1 MAPRLIFEQ
10 ELEQLKEKIKE
21 MGEYA
26 EIGLNKLYLALKA
39 DDREGLKQ
47 LLDSDRQIVDM
58 QRRIEAGCLALMT
71 KQQPVA
77 RDLRLVSAALKAVS
91 DLERIGDHV
100 SDMSE
105 LFLRGN
111 TGVGE
116 KEGDEILLNM
126 LEEARTMF
134 REAVESFV
142 EGDAE
147 TARMVIDSDDGV
159 DSLFN
164 QMKDKM
170 MEAIKTQSLDAD
182 SVVDNLM
189 IAKYL
194 EKVGDHAVNVAE
206 WTLFRLT
213 GEIDGREIY

>member
-1 MAPRLIFEQ
+1 MAPRMVFEQ
-10 ELEQLKEKIKE
+10 ELEQMKEKIKG

-26 EIGLNKLYLALKA
+26 GIGLNKLLLALKA
-39 DDREGLKQ
+39 DDREALKQ

-100 SDMSE
+100 SDMAE
-105 LFLRGN
+105 LFLRRN

-159 DSLFN
+159 DALFN

-170 MEAIKTQSLDAD
+170 MEAIRAQSLDAD

-206 WTLFRLT
+206 WTLFQLT
-213 GEIDGREIY
+213 GEIGGMEIY

>member
-26 EIGLNKLYLALKA
+26 EIGLNKLLLAIKA
-39 DDREGLKQ
+39 DDRDALN
-47 LLDSDRQIVDM
+47 LLADSDRNIVDM
-58 QRRIEAGCLALMT
+58 QRSIEAGCLALMT

-100 SDMSE
+100 SDMAE
-105 LFLRGN
+105 LFLRRN
-111 TGVGE
+111 AAVGE
-116 KEGDEILLNM
+116 KDGDVILLRM
-126 LEEARTMF
+126 LEEACTMF

-164 QMKDKM
+164 EMKDKM
-170 MEAIKTQSLDAD
+170 METIRNQSLDAD

-194 EKVGDHAVNVAE
+194 EKIGDHAVNVAE

-213 GEIDGREIY
+213 GQREGKEIY

>member
-1 MAPRLIFEQ
+1 
-10 ELEQLKEKIKE
+10 
-21 MGEYA
+21 
-26 EIGLNKLYLALKA
+26 
-39 DDREGLKQ
+39 
-47 LLDSDRQIVDM
+47 
-58 QRRIEAGCLALMT
+58 
-71 KQQPVA
+71 
-77 RDLRLVSAALKAVS
+77 
-91 DLERIGDHV
+91 
-100 SDMSE
+100 
-105 LFLRGN
+105 
-111 TGVGE
+111 
-116 KEGDEILLNM
+116 
-126 LEEARTMF
+126 MF

-159 DSLFN
+159 DALFN

-170 MEAIKTQSLDAD
+170 MEAIRTQSLDAD

>member
-1 MAPRLIFEQ
+1 MAPRMVFEQ
-10 ELEQLKEKIKE
+10 ELEQLKEKIKG

-26 EIGLNKLYLALKA
+26 GIGLNKLLLALKA
-39 DDREGLKQ
+39 DDREALKQ
-47 LLDSDRQIVDM
+47 LLDSDRQIVYM

-100 SDMSE
+100 SDMAE
-105 LFLRGN
+105 LFLRRN

-159 DSLFN
+159 DALFN

-170 MEAIKTQSLDAD
+170 MEAIRTQSLDAD

-206 WTLFRLT
+206 WTLFQLT
-213 GEIDGREIY
+213 GEIGGMEIY

>member
-1 MAPRLIFEQ
+1 
-10 ELEQLKEKIKE
+10 
-21 MGEYA
+21 
-26 EIGLNKLYLALKA
+26 
-39 DDREGLKQ
+39 
-47 LLDSDRQIVDM
+47 
-58 QRRIEAGCLALMT
+58 
-71 KQQPVA
+71 
-77 RDLRLVSAALKAVS
+77 
-91 DLERIGDHV
+91 
-100 SDMSE
+100 
-105 LFLRGN
+105 
-111 TGVGE
+111 
-116 KEGDEILLNM
+116 
-126 LEEARTMF
+126 MF

>member
-1 MAPRLIFEQ
+1 MAPRMVFEQ
-10 ELEQLKEKIKE
+10 ELEQLKEKIKG

-26 EIGLNKLYLALKA
+26 GIGLNKLLLALKA
-39 DDREGLKQ
+39 DDREALKQ

-58 QRRIEAGCLALMT
+58 QRRIEAECLALMT

-100 SDMSE
+100 SDMAE
-105 LFLRGN
+105 LFLRRN

-159 DSLFN
+159 DALFN

-170 MEAIKTQSLDAD
+170 MEAIRTQSLDAD

-206 WTLFRLT
+206 WTLFQLT
-213 GEIDGREIY
+213 GEIGGMEIY

>member
-10 ELEQLKEKIKE
+10 ELGQLKEKIKE
-21 MGEYA
+21 MGDYA
-26 EIGLNKLYLALKA
+26 EIGLSKLLQAVKA
-39 DDREGLKQ
+39 DDRETLKQ
-47 LLDSDRQIVDM
+47 LSDCDRKIVDM
-58 QRRIEAGCLALMT
+58 QRNIEAGCLALMT

-100 SDMSE
+100 SDMAE
-105 LFLRGN
+105 LFLRKSAA
-111 TGVGE
+111 VGE
-116 KEGDEILLNM
+116 KDGDVILLNM

-134 REAVESFV
+134 REAVESFI

-164 QMKDKM
+164 EMKDKM
-170 MEAIKTQSLDAD
+170 METIRNQSLDAD

-194 EKVGDHAVNVAE
+194 EKIGDHAVNVAE
-206 WTLFRLT
+206 WNLFRLT
-213 GEIDGREIY
+213 GQIDGKEIY

>member
-1 MAPRLIFEQ
+1 MAPRMVFEQ
-10 ELEQLKEKIKE
+10 ELEQLKEKIKG

-26 EIGLNKLYLALKA
+26 GIGLNKLLLALKA
-39 DDREGLKQ
+39 DDREALKQ

-100 SDMSE
+100 SDMAE
-105 LFLRGN
+105 LFLRRN

-159 DSLFN
+159 DLLFN

-170 MEAIKTQSLDAD
+170 MEAIRTQSLDAD

-206 WTLFRLT
+206 WTLFQLT
-213 GEIDGREIY
+213 GEIDGMEIY

>member
-1 MAPRLIFEQ
+1 MAPRMVFEQ
-10 ELEQLKEKIKE
+10 ELEQLKEKIKG

-26 EIGLNKLYLALKA
+26 GIGLNKLLLALKA
-39 DDREGLKQ
+39 DDREALKQ

-100 SDMSE
+100 SDMAE
-105 LFLRGN
+105 LFLRRN

-159 DSLFN
+159 DLLFN

-170 MEAIKTQSLDAD
+170 MEAIRTQSLDAD

-206 WTLFRLT
+206 WTLFQLT
-213 GEIDGREIY
+213 GEIGGMEIY

>member
-1 MAPRLIFEQ
+1 MAPRMVFEQ
-10 ELEQLKEKIKE
+10 ELEQLKEKIKG

-26 EIGLNKLYLALKA
+26 GIGLNKLLLALKA
-39 DDREGLKQ
+39 DDREALKQ

-100 SDMSE
+100 SDMAE
-105 LFLRGN
+105 LFLRRN

-159 DSLFN
+159 DALFN

-170 MEAIKTQSLDAD
+170 MEAIRTQSLDAD

-206 WTLFRLT
+206 WTLFQLT
-213 GEIDGREIY
+213 GEIGGMEIY

>member
-1 MAPRLIFEQ
+1 MAPRMVFEQ
-10 ELEQLKEKIKE
+10 ELEQLKEKIKG

-26 EIGLNKLYLALKA
+26 GIGLNKLLLALKA
-39 DDREGLKQ
+39 DDREALKQ

-100 SDMSE
+100 SDMAE
-105 LFLRGN
+105 LFLRRN

-159 DSLFN
+159 DALFN

-170 MEAIKTQSLDAD
+170 MEAIRAQSLDAD

-206 WTLFRLT
+206 WTLFQLT
-213 GEIDGREIY
+213 GEIGGMEIY

>member
-1 MAPRLIFEQ
+1 MAPRMVFEQ
-10 ELEQLKEKIKE
+10 ELEQLKEKIKG

-26 EIGLNKLYLALKA
+26 EIGLNKLLLALKA
-39 DDREGLKQ
+39 DDREALKQ

-100 SDMSE
+100 SDMAE
-105 LFLRGN
+105 LFLRRN

-159 DSLFN
+159 DALFN

-170 MEAIKTQSLDAD
+170 MEAIRAQSLDAD

-206 WTLFRLT
+206 WTLFQLT
-213 GEIDGREIY
+213 GEIGGMEIY

>member
-1 MAPRLIFEQ
+1 MAPRMVFEQ
-10 ELEQLKEKIKE
+10 ELEQLKEKIKG

-26 EIGLNKLYLALKA
+26 GIGLNKLLLALKA
-39 DDREGLKQ
+39 DDREALKQ

-100 SDMSE
+100 SDMAE
-105 LFLRGN
+105 LFLRRN

-147 TARMVIDSDDGV
+147 TARMVIDSDDVV
-159 DSLFN
+159 DLLFN

-170 MEAIKTQSLDAD
+170 MEAIRTQSLDAD

-206 WTLFRLT
+206 WTLFQLT
-213 GEIDGREIY
+213 GEIGGMEIY

>member
-1 MAPRLIFEQ
+1 MAPRMVFEQ
-10 ELEQLKEKIKE
+10 ELEQLKEKIKG

-26 EIGLNKLYLALKA
+26 GIGLNKLLLALKA
-39 DDREGLKQ
+39 DDREALKQ

-100 SDMSE
+100 SDMAE
-105 LFLRGN
+105 LFLRRN

-206 WTLFRLT
+206 WTLFQLT
-213 GEIDGREIY
+213 GEIGGMEIY

>member
-1 MAPRLIFEQ
+1 MAPRMVFEQ
-10 ELEQLKEKIKE
+10 ELEQLKEKIKG

-26 EIGLNKLYLALKA
+26 GIGLNKLLLALKA
-39 DDREGLKQ
+39 DDREALKQ

-100 SDMSE
+100 SDMAE
-105 LFLRGN
+105 LFLRRN

-159 DSLFN
+159 DALFN

-170 MEAIKTQSLDAD
+170 MEAIRTQSLDAD

>member
-26 EIGLNKLYLALKA
+26 EIGLNKLYLALKT

-105 LFLRGN
+105 LFLRRN